1 MKRLWPS
8 LLFIVLSLLLSMFL
22 VEGSVSGQ
30 SPQPGDEDYEP
41 PPGAPAAPALL
52 EEPLAP
58 LPQPVDSPDDAQDV
72 TGIASDLVIVDDIV
86 QVQGRLTD
94 ADGAPI
100 DGNRTIVAS
109 LYDVATAGVA
119 RCFDSD
125 TVAVNNGLFVMNMD
139 SCTASDING
148 DRLYLGIKVGADN
161 EMTPRQQIFATPY
174 AWALRPG
181 SIIKGAD
188 SYVFVPG
195 SSLIKNLSADS
206 TRWDIRANGA
216 ARVFR
221 GATAGGKTIYIPI
234 SLPAVLY
241 GQNVTIGQVTVYYRV
256 SNGANAFIT
265 RTVLNVQTDADS
277 QLNIVDDAT
286 DRTSTTATSYSFAPT
301 TNNELAVGQ
310 GALAMFLQ
318 LSFVNDTDYV
328 DIAAVRLRL
337 DHF

>member
-1 MKRLWPS
+1 MKIMSRHPARR
-8 LLFIVLSLLLSMFL
+8 
-22 VEGSVSGQ
+22 
-30 SPQPGDEDYEP
+30 QP
-41 PPGAPAAPALL
+41 PALL

-221 GATAGGKTIYIPI
+221 GATAGGQDDLH
-234 SLPAVLY
+234 SDLAAGCALWAECHHRASHGLLSRQQRRQCLY
-241 GQNVTIGQVTVYYRV
+241 HAHGAECSDRRGQPVEHRRRCDGPHEHDCHLI
-256 SNGANAFIT
+256 F
-265 RTVLNVQTDADS
+265 LCTDH
-277 QLNIVDDAT
+277 Q
-286 DRTSTTATSYSFAPT
+286 
-301 TNNELAVGQ
+301 Q
-310 GALAMFLQ
+310 
-318 LSFVNDTDYV
+318 
-328 DIAAVRLRL
+328 
-337 DHF
+337 